1 MIITSMNNDHIK
13 ELIKLKDKKYR
24 NHTNTFLVEGQH
36 LVLEA
41 YKCGLIKELILKDD
55 FLFPISI
62 KPTYVTTEILK
73 KLSDNPSVPKVMAVV
88 NKKCETVIGE
98 KVLILDNIQD
108 PGNLGT
114 IIRSCVAFNIDT
126 LILSKDTVDLYNP
139 KVIRSTQGMLFHL
152 NIIIR
157 DLKEVITTLKEE
169 GYKIIGTKVTHGID
183 VKESKT
189 YSHYALIM
197 GNEGSGVK
205 EDILSLC
212 DEYLYIKM
220 NEKCESLNVGVASSI
235 LLYELNNK
243 WIILK

>member
-13 ELIKLKDKKYR
+13 ELIKLKYKKYR
-24 NHTNTFLVEGQH
+24 NITNSFLVEGQH

-197 GNEGSGVK
+197 GNEGSGVR

-243 WIILK
+243 